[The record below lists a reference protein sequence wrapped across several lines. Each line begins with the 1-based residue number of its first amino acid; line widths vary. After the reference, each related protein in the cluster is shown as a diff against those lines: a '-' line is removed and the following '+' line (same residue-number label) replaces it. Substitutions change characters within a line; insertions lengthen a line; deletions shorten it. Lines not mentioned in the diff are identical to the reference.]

1 MLEKT
6 RQQSFDELIS
16 TSSVEELIWMN
27 GFLSGTLFTQKK
39 GIIQPNNS
47 VQTKAQA
54 VPVKLTILF
63 GTETGNAR
71 NLAGKLSA
79 IAKQEGAIAKVISLD
94 QYRMSD
100 LYKEHLLFI
109 VISTQ
114 GDGEPPAAAQKFYN
128 FIHTTDK
135 ELQQLRYGVIA
146 LGDSSYPLFCETGK
160 EVDHKLNDLKGSRIQ
175 PVQLCDIDY
184 EEAAQSWFRQA
195 LYILQRENTG
205 TGILTKPANAATTAG
220 VQKKQYTGT
229 ILRNVNLNDTGSEK
243 QTHHIEIAAGPVA
256 YEPGD
261 SLAVVPP
268 NSIST
273 VNAILGLVNAEANSQ
288 MTFTYK
294 GQEIL
299 LSELLQHSVN
309 ISHLPVRIVKRY
321 AAIVG
326 QQIPEVAISL
336 INLLHIYPV
345 QDLAQFS
352 EVIQILDPITP
363 RLYSIASSPAAH
375 DGEVHVLVK
384 RDEFS
389 VEDEKRY
396 GLCSDYLTGL
406 PEGATISFY
415 IHPNKMFR
423 LPARETNDMIMIG
436 AGTGVAPFR
445 SFIAERAVQGASGC
459 NWLFFGEQRFRTDF
473 LYQTEWQSHQDSGVL
488 TRINTAFSR
497 DQKDKVYVQH
507 KLKENGKEIY
517 NWLENGASVYICGA
531 RQPMSAD
538 VEQALLDLIAE
549 YGSKTTDEA
558 RAYLDRLEEADRY
571 LKDVY

>member
-16 TSSVEELIWMN
+16 ASSVEELIWMN

-39 GIIQPNNS
+39 GIIQPNNPM
-47 VQTKAQA
+47 QTNAQA

-63 GTETGNAR
+63 GTETGNAKS
-71 NLAGKLSA
+71 LAGKLSA
-79 IAKQEGAIAKVISLD
+79 IAKHEGAIVKVVSLD
-94 QYRMSD
+94 QYRLSD
-100 LYKEHLLFI
+100 LSKEHLLFI
-109 VISTQ
+109 VVSTQ

-128 FIHTTDK
+128 FIHATDK
-135 ELQQLRYGVIA
+135 ELSQLRYGVIA
-146 LGDSSYPLFCETGK
+146 LGDSAYPLFCQTGK
-160 EVDHKLNDLKGSRIQ
+160 EVDNRLNDLKGSRIQ
-175 PVQLCDIDY
+175 PVQLCDTDY
-184 EEAAQSWFRQA
+184 EEAAQSWFRNA
-195 LYILQRENTG
+195 LHVLQLENTG
-205 TGILTKPANAATTAG
+205 TGILTKPANASATG
-220 VQKKQYTGT
+220 VHKKQYTGT

-243 QTHHIEIAAGPVA
+243 QTHHMEIAAGAVI

-261 SLAVVPP
+261 SLAVVPQNP
-268 NSIST
+268 IST
-273 VNAILGLVNAEANSQ
+273 VNAILDLVNARQNSQ
-288 MTFTYK
+288 ITFTHK
-294 GQEIL
+294 GQKIL

-309 ISHLPVRIVKRY
+309 ISHLPVRIVKCY

-375 DGEVHVLVK
+375 DGEVHITVK

-396 GLCSDYLTGL
+396 GLCSDYLTML

-415 IHPNKMFR
+415 IHSNKMFR
-423 LPARETNDMIMIG
+423 LPALGTTDMIMIG

-445 SFIAERAVQGASGC
+445 SFVAERAVQGAPGR

-507 KLKENGKEIY
+507 RLKENGKEIY
-517 NWLENGASVYICGA
+517 NWLESGASVYICGA

-549 YGSKTTDEA
+549 HGSKTTDEA
-558 RAYLDRLEEADRY
+558 RAYLDRLEETDRY